1 MKFDIVLNNM
11 IVGFL
16 VILFAYFLV
25 FIFDI
30 QKNLTPEEYFSLSEF
45 FVVGIESKNIL
56 IRILLIISYNLIV
69 FLVINNFYKTE
80 IVCTVCMLSTLLG
93 SILIVYP
100 AYRNKDTLPNY
111 SMRKYLNI
119 IYAGFV
125 FVSFVISI
133 TTMIVLVILFDDI
146 NLEKVW
152 KEQKTAIILYFLSL
166 PLSLFINPVKF
177 EKKMKITINDYN
189 ESHSNNRQE
198 DD

>member
-1 MKFDIVLNNM
+1 
-11 IVGFL
+11 
-16 VILFAYFLV
+16 
-25 FIFDI
+25 
-30 QKNLTPEEYFSLSEF
+30 
-45 FVVGIESKNIL
+45 
-56 IRILLIISYNLIV
+56 
-69 FLVINNFYKTE
+69 
-80 IVCTVCMLSTLLG
+80 MLSTLLG